1 MPGIFDSQKDKIG
14 KIKFGQTRFPLRSGR
29 VGAYQ
34 DYPRYLLINIILIL
48 IQLKPHNGTIAE
60 MRIPLKRHIAL
71 RHKP

>member
-34 DYPRYLLINIILIL
+34 DRGIYLLN
-48 IQLKPHNGTIAE
+48 
-60 MRIPLKRHIAL
+60 R
-71 RHKP
+71 

>member
-34 DYPRYLLINIILIL
+34 DYPRYLLI
-48 IQLKPHNGTIAE
+48 KKV
-60 MRIPLKRHIAL
+60 RK
-71 RHKP
+71 

>member
-1 MPGIFDSQKDKIG
+1 MADRSCNVASFFLTFLNEFIGII
-14 KIKFGQTRFPLRSGR
+14 
-29 VGAYQ
+29 
-34 DYPRYLLINIILIL
+34 IL